1 MGLILRLAMQSLKS
15 RVLTTWLTITSIA
28 LSVTLLVGI
37 EHLRA
42 GVRESFAGT
51 ISGTDLIVG
60 ARGGSLQ
67 VLLSTVF
74 GIGTPAG
81 SVSMKTFE
89 RWKAHP
95 AVKWAVPYTL
105 GDSHRG
111 FRVVGTTTD
120 FFERYRFRK
129 TGTVVFVQGR
139 APTGDDEVAIGSD
152 VEEKLQYALN
162 APVVVT
168 HGMQDIGTSN
178 HETHPFHVVGILA
191 RTFTPIDR
199 SVYMTLGGVE
209 GMHEVEQGRMPA
221 ASASPATAAAK
232 EPNGPTGADK
242 PNGQTGPLQPNSR
255 TKELQSNG
263 RTKEL
268 QPNSRTKELQPNSR
282 TKELQSNS
290 RKTATAAETPSAAQ
304 QAANAG
310 APPVMPGASPPPNV
324 ATAASAQQ
332 SAANASAPPVMP
344 GASLPP
350 NVAAAAG
357 ARQAANSKAPPVM
370 PGASPSP
377 NVAAVVSSQQAA
389 NAKAPPLMPGAS
401 PPPNVAAAASAQQAA
416 NSSAPLVMPGA
427 SAPQVMPGATPPVMP
442 GAAQP
447 VTKSIKQ
454 PQATTVMPVGP
465 PAHGEA
471 GHDHG
476 DDQITAFFVGT
487 KNRFEALMLQ
497 REMNTDFT
505 EPLTAVIPGVAL
517 AELFNSIGSAEVGL
531 RVVALFAV
539 AIGLTGMLVAL
550 YSSLDARRRE
560 MAILRSVGA
569 GPGTIVSLLVIESGL
584 LAFLGCAIGV
594 GFVYLGL
601 VLGQGPIEQRFGLH
615 LSIGAM
621 KAAEYNYLAIILGAG
636 VLVGFVP
643 AWKAYRT
650 SLSDGLSPRT

>member
-1 MGLILRLAMQSLKS
+1 MGLILRLAAKSLRS
-15 RVLTTWLTITSIA
+15 RVLTTWLTVTSIA

-60 ARGGSLQ
+60 ARGGTLQ

-74 GIGTPAG
+74 GIGSPAG

-95 AVKWAVPYTL
+95 AVKWAVPYSL

-111 FRVVGTTTD
+111 FRVVGTTAE
-120 FFERYRFRK
+120 FYERYRFRK
-129 TGTVVFVQGR
+129 TGTVVFAQGR
-139 APTGDDEVAIGSD
+139 AANADDEVVIGYD
-152 VEEKLQYALN
+152 VAERLKYTLN
-162 APVVVT
+162 SPVVVT
-168 HGMQDIGTSN
+168 HGLVDIGTSS
-178 HETHPFHVVGILA
+178 HESHPFHVVGILG

-199 SVYMTLGGVE
+199 SVYLTLEGLEAMHVDEPGRIVAVPNLAGGSV
-209 GMHEVEQGRMPA
+209 
-221 ASASPATAAAK
+221 
-232 EPNGPTGADK
+232 
-242 PNGQTGPLQPNSR
+242 
-255 TKELQSNG
+255 
-263 RTKEL
+263 
-268 QPNSRTKELQPNSR
+268 
-282 TKELQSNS
+282 
-290 RKTATAAETPSAAQ
+290 
-304 QAANAG
+304 AANASTNRDANAQATTAARG
-310 APPVMPGASPPPNV
+310 SAPRTTVTDTSVATPGKSVPPVMPVATPPPVMPGATPPPVMPGAEPPPEVAAAAAAAQKAAAAANANKNAPPVMPGAEPPPE
-324 ATAASAQQ
+324 
-332 SAANASAPPVMP
+332 
-344 GASLPP
+344 
-350 NVAAAAG
+350 VAAAA
-357 ARQAANSKAPPVM
+357 
-370 PGASPSP
+370 
-377 NVAAVVSSQQAA
+377 
-389 NAKAPPLMPGAS
+389 
-401 PPPNVAAAASAQQAA
+401 AAAAQKAA
-416 NSSAPLVMPGA
+416 AEQVAVPRRAPA
-427 SAPQVMPGATPPVMP
+427 EGAT
-442 GAAQP
+442 Q
-447 VTKSIKQ
+447 KS
-454 PQATTVMPVGP
+454 PQASTQ
-465 PAHGEA
+465 PARAGEA

-517 AELFNSIGSAEVGL
+517 GELFQSIGSAEVGL

-569 GPGTIVSLLVIESGL
+569 GPGTIVALLVIESGL
-584 LAFLGCAIGV
+584 LALLGCLIGV
-594 GFVYLGL
+594 GLVYLGL

-615 LSIGAM
+615 LSIRMLQGP
-621 KAAEYNYLAIILGAG
+621 EYRYLALILASG

-650 SLSDGLSPRT
+650 SLADGLSPRA

>member
-1 MGLILRLAMQSLKS
+1 MGLIFRLAMQSLKS
-15 RVLTTWLTITSIA
+15 RVLTTWLTVTSIA

-120 FFERYRFRK
+120 FFERYHFRK
-129 TGTVVFVQGR
+129 TGKVEFVQGR
-139 APTGDDEVAIGSD
+139 APNAADEVAIGSD
-152 VEEKLQYALN
+152 VEDKLKYALN
-162 APVVVT
+162 APVIVT
-168 HGMQDIGTSN
+168 HGMMDIGTSN

-199 SVYMTLGGVE
+199 SVYMTLAGVE
-209 GMHEVEQGRMPA
+209 EMHVVEQGRIVTPA
-221 ASASPATAAAK
+221 AQQSAAE
-232 EPNGPTGADK
+232 EPNSLKQPNGLKGATK
-242 PNGQTGPLQPNSR
+242 PNGQTGPQKP
-255 TKELQSNG
+255 NG
-263 RTKEL
+263 RTTEL
-268 QPNSRTKELQPNSR
+268 QPNSRKQAQPKS
-282 TKELQSNS
+282 Q
-290 RKTATAAETPSAAQ
+290 ATAAEKAAAAQ
-304 QAANAG
+304 QTAANVS
-310 APPVMPGASPPPNV
+310 APPVMPGASPPPAV
-324 ATAASAQQ
+324 AAAATAQQ
-332 SAANASAPPVMP
+332 SAANASAPPP
-344 GASLPP
+344 S
-350 NVAAAAG
+350 VAAAAG
-357 ARQAANSKAPPVM
+357 AQAAANAKAPPVM
-370 PGASPSP
+370 PGASPPS
-377 NVAAVVSSQQAA
+377 
-389 NAKAPPLMPGAS
+389 
-401 PPPNVAAAASAQQAA
+401 NVAAAAAAQKSAKT
-416 NSSAPLVMPGA
+416 
-427 SAPQVMPGATPPVMP
+427 SAPQVMPGASPPAMP
-442 GAAQP
+442 GASAP
-447 VTKSIKQ
+447 VNKM
-454 PQATTVMPVGP
+454 VLP
-465 PAHGEA
+465 PSNVPAAHGDA

-584 LAFLGCAIGV
+584 LALLGCLIGV
-594 GFVYLGL
+594 GLVYLGL

-636 VLVGFVP
+636 ILVGFVP